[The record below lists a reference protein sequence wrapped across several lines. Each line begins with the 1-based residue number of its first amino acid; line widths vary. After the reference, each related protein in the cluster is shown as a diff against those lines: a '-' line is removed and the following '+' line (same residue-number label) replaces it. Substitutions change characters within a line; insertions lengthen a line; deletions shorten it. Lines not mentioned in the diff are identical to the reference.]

1 MAGDEEDDPETLEAE
16 RAMHGRRGFGEISKI
31 LPVSIY
37 IARPCRCDR
46 VEQLGGTET
55 ARVSQSPEL
64 GHTDLQFS
72 VRPKITCAMA

>member
-1 MAGDEEDDPETLEAE
+1 MDDLKTQFQFPTESILDLPIFKLGDTEAVFGTLTSELGQTE
-16 RAMHGRRGFGEISKI
+16 SQF
-31 LPVSIY
+31 
-37 IARPCRCDR
+37 
-46 VEQLGGTET
+46 GGTET